1 MDELNQFLN
10 SVEASAR
17 KILKQQNKKQQ
28 ELIARDRVA
37 LARGN
42 KHAASP
48 AKSNH
53 AENAVSRDE
62 LRASYASG
70 GSLIIQAPS
79 PHLRSPSGSRRSEHA
94 SESFGADDPLPR
106 INPLASNG
114 EEPLRGSPSTGLF
127 LPVIDKKQHKDAAAL
142 EAAKKANRERRA
154 LSSSVKIFDS
164 PLYKSL
170 AKVKSEQGFGNNSS
184 SGGGSSSSSPQSIK
198 KAIHDVDNVN
208 ILLKKMGL
216 RESSSSPSRRPD
228 HAVERRMCN
237 ACWAQPTKLTGCE
250 HHNRVL
256 PSNSNSSNGQDPAS
270 IIRSL
275 ELQGPKSWLSDDLFV
290 KYRSER
296 DREALWDAFVQLKEQ
311 EKREEEVQQDA
322 LTSQSLGSFD
332 PHQQKQQQLSLKVI
346 PIVTRHPV
354 YHKFFTQI
362 ELENLKTQAETR
374 RRNQSRAFIFD
385 VNHIWLTNLDHFND
399 HLLMRQR
406 KQQQRQLR
414 KAEGGDDGNED
425 ATATSDDDDV
435 CEANSLSDRRDETA
449 ISQGF
454 SQIQSISSSRA
465 LQNAHFPEFDPSQSS
480 FAVTNRR
487 QASIASNLSSG
498 ANSAQEQT
506 GRTSSSRNK
515 KRTKPKVYPLSLLV
529 CGKWQPP
536 PSRGDATPD
545 PLDLVPGLTLAGS
558 KRVLWWRYPHEEI
571 ERDGTV
577 ELTKVVAMY
586 ARDAKLSS
594 SNAIL
599 VSVVLALDA
608 PMLSQLWF
616 AWHMGSRA
624 PPPPPVLDPDL
635 LIPCR
640 RVSPC
645 IWSLMHTPLQSR
657 LDSLLPC
664 TMVLLNDVAQSDD
677 HTLSLDEPFGHCR
690 FWPMAN
696 KDAFRQWWLVE
707 NSLAPDFDVTPREC
721 SVQIAQPNAT
731 GVCGRFCWH
740 STDTVNHWICRR
752 RVEKDY
758 VYIVHNDTPSGSNDP
773 MYFAVSMAHEV
784 MLHVHAAKLAAYL
797 AMLDERRRKRDYEAK
812 LLEIEQKLEVG
823 RLVLE
828 AKRQEQKRI
837 EQELEAAA
845 VLKRA
850 KSASARAKTKKLMPN
865 ADADSGS
872 LSEAETASVLQEWD
886 ARLQQ
891 SVVVDEQGDW
901 QQREIKADDALVVFY
916 HSLNQHLPLIHRFT
930 WERPDTWQER
940 SSDAAD
946 DKSEDNKKF
955 LTSRSDN
962 SADSE
967 EDDEDEGGAG
977 GGLDSERQ
985 ENDEAMT
992 RITRVLLE
1000 DEQFLTILKEKLG
1013 LGALEASLS
1022 EQALANKLQKK
1033 NRWRSSAHGNDDEQD
1048 DEALQVDWDD
1058 QMTMLTEESDVAR
1071 ASLMATKVAKL
1082 QLMPREART
1091 SPLNPSAGEGW
1102 KRLKNSKLPKN
1113 FARSVY
1119 LAHTEGPRSAFL
1131 NQPNSATPVGM
1142 IDPAE
1147 SSAYDAPEFF
1157 PELRAL
1163 FVPKANA
1170 DLQEKKLIWAE
1181 YERTKP
1187 RGPGVMA
1194 HASNDNKGQPSGS
1207 ALDALLEKDPAEAQM
1222 SMDDLV
1228 NKAILCAR
1236 SNNLEGVSGVLWIFV
1251 RLLTDDSLIL
1261 NL

>member
-10 SVEASAR
+10 NVEASAR

-42 KHAASP
+42 KHATAVSP
-48 AKSNH
+48 AKGSNNV
-53 AENAVSRDE
+53 ENAVSRDE
-62 LRASYASG
+62 LRASYGSG

-79 PHLRSPSGSRRSEHA
+79 PYPNSPSGGCRSEHA
-94 SESFGADDPLPR
+94 SEAFGADDALPR

-114 EEPLRGSPSTGLF
+114 NGPLRGSASTGSF
-127 LPVIDKKQHKDAAAL
+127 LPAIEKKQHKDAAAL

-154 LSSSVKIFDS
+154 HSSSVKIFDS

-184 SGGGSSSSSPQSIK
+184 NSSSSSPQSIK

-228 HAVERRMCN
+228 HAVEHRMCN
-237 ACWAQPTKLTGCE
+237 ACWARPTKLTGCE
-250 HHNRVL
+250 HHNRIL
-256 PSNSNSSNGQDPAS
+256 PSNSSSDDQDPAS

-275 ELQGPKSWLSDDLFV
+275 ELQGPKSWLSDDLFI
-290 KYRSER
+290 KYRSES

-311 EKREEEVQQDA
+311 EKREQEALVQ
-322 LTSQSLGSFD
+322 TGSSSFD
-332 PHQQKQQQLSLKVI
+332 SQQQQRKVI

-374 RRNQSRAFIFD
+374 RRNQQKAFIFD

-406 KQQQRQLR
+406 RQQQRQLR
-414 KAEGGDDGNED
+414 RAEEEGGEPDGQEE
-425 ATATSDDDDV
+425 ASSDDDDAS
-435 CEANSLSDRRDETA
+435 ESNSLSDRRDETA
-449 ISQGF
+449 ICQGF

-480 FAVTNRR
+480 FTTNRR
-487 QASIASNLSSG
+487 QASLASNLAG
-498 ANSAQEQT
+498 TTNAQQ
-506 GRTSSSRNK
+506 SSRANYNKAK
-515 KRTKPKVYPLSLLV
+515 KRVKPRVYPMSLLV

-536 PSRGDATPD
+536 PHGDATLD
-545 PLDLVPGLTLAGS
+545 PLDLVPGLTLTGS
-558 KRVLWWRYPHEEI
+558 KRVLWWRYLHEEI
-571 ERDGTV
+571 ENDGTV

-616 AWHMGSRA
+616 AWHVGSRA
-624 PPPPPVLDPDL
+624 PPPPPPMIETDL
-635 LIPCR
+635 LISCR

-645 IWSLMHTPLQSR
+645 IWSLVRTPLQSR
-657 LDSLLPC
+657 IDSLLPC

-677 HTLSLDEPFGHCR
+677 HTLSLDDPFGHRR
-690 FWPMAN
+690 FWPMTN
-696 KDAFRQWWLVE
+696 KDAFRQWWLVKD
-707 NSLAPDFDVTPREC
+707 SLPPAFDVTPREC
-721 SVQIAQPNAT
+721 SVQIAQPNAA

-740 STDTVNHWICRR
+740 STDAASHWICRR

-758 VYIVHNDTPSGSNDP
+758 VYIVHNDRPSGSNDP

-850 KSASARAKTKKLMPN
+850 KSASARAKMKKLMPN
-865 ADADSGS
+865 SDAGS
-872 LSEAETASVLQEWD
+872 LSETEAASVLQEWD

-891 SVVVDEQGDW
+891 SVVTDEQGDW
-901 QQREIKADDALVVFY
+901 QQREITADDALVVFY
-916 HSLNQHLPLIHRFT
+916 HSLNQHLPLIHRFA

-940 SSDAAD
+940 LPDASSDKD
-946 DKSEDNKKF
+946 DDNKN
-955 LTSRSDN
+955 LTSRSD
-962 SADSE
+962 SSGDFDEEGDDDGAGDAVDSE
-967 EDDEDEGGAG
+967 Q
-977 GGLDSERQ
+977 Q
-985 ENDEAMT
+985 ENDEAMA

-1000 DEQFLTILKEKLG
+1000 DEQFLAILKEKLG
-1013 LGALEASLS
+1013 LGALEATLS

-1033 NRWRSSAHGNDDEQD
+1033 NRRRSSVHDDSKQD

-1071 ASLMATKVAKL
+1071 ASLMATKMTKL
-1082 QLMPREART
+1082 QLMPHEMHT

-1157 PELRAL
+1157 LELRAL

-1187 RGPGVMA
+1187 RGPDMV
-1194 HASNDNKGQPSGS
+1194 HANNNGSGQPSGT
-1207 ALDALLEKDPAEAQM
+1207 ALDALLEKDPAEVQM
-1222 SMDDLV
+1222 TVEDLV

-1236 SNNLEGVSGVLWIFV
+1236 NNNLEGVSE
-1251 RLLTDDSLIL
+1251 LLHLYVNGRFSDCVSLCE
-1261 NL
+1261 

>member
-37 LARGN
+37 LARGS

-48 AKSNH
+48 AKSN
-53 AENAVSRDE
+53 NADSGITRDE
-62 LRASYASG
+62 LRASYGSG
-70 GSLIIQAPS
+70 NSLIIQAPS
-79 PHLRSPSGSRRSEHA
+79 PHSPSGGRRSEHA
-94 SESFGADDPLPR
+94 CDAFGADDALPR
-106 INPLASNG
+106 INSLASNG
-114 EEPLRGSPSTGLF
+114 DEPLRGSASTGSF
-127 LPVIDKKQHKDAAAL
+127 LPAIDKKQHKDATAL
-142 EAAKKANRERRA
+142 EAAKKASRDRRA

-184 SGGGSSSSSPQSIK
+184 SSPQAIK

-256 PSNSNSSNGQDPAS
+256 PSNSNGQDPAS

-290 KYRSER
+290 KYRSES
-296 DREALWDAFVQLKEQ
+296 DREVLWDAFVQLKEQ
-311 EKREEEVQQDA
+311 EKREQEAQQDG
-322 LTSQSLGSFD
+322 LLQSGNSSNFD
-332 PHQQKQQQLSLKVI
+332 FQQPIVKVI

-354 YHKFFTQI
+354 YHKFFMQI

-374 RRNQSRAFIFD
+374 RRNQSKAFIFD

-399 HLLMRQR
+399 HLLLRKR

-414 KAEGGDDGNED
+414 KAEEGDTEDGQAEE
-425 ATATSDDDDV
+425 ASSDDDGDI

-449 ISQGF
+449 IGQGF

-480 FAVTNRR
+480 FAATNRR
-487 QASIASNLSSG
+487 QASAASKITTTGVNAQQ
-498 ANSAQEQT
+498 ANRNNNT
-506 GRTSSSRNK
+506 TSK
-515 KRTKPKVYPLSLLV
+515 KRAKPRVYPLSLIV
-529 CGKWQPP
+529 CGKWQPQP
-536 PSRGDATPD
+536 HGDTTPD
-545 PLDLVPGLTLAGS
+545 PLDLVPGLTLMGS

-571 ERDGTV
+571 ENDGTV

-599 VSVVLALDA
+599 VSIVLALNA
-608 PMLSQLWF
+608 PVLSQLWF
-616 AWHMGSRA
+616 AWHVGSRA
-624 PPPPPVLDPDL
+624 PPPPPPPFLDAEV

-645 IWSLMHTPLQSR
+645 IWSLVRTPLESR
-657 LDSLLPC
+657 IDSLLPC
-664 TMVLLNDVAQSDD
+664 TIVLLNDVAQSDD
-677 HTLSLDEPFGHCR
+677 HVLGLDDPFGHRR
-690 FWPMAN
+690 FWSMTN
-696 KDAFRQWWLVE
+696 KDAFRQWWLVQG
-707 NSLAPDFDVTPREC
+707 SLPPDYDVTPREC

-740 STDTVNHWICRR
+740 SMDAVSHWICRR

-784 MLHVHAAKLAAYL
+784 MLHVRAAKLASYL
-797 AMLDERRRKRDYEAK
+797 EMLDERRRKRDYEAK

-850 KSASARAKTKKLMPN
+850 NSASAKSKTNKLAPGFGSE
-865 ADADSGS
+865 SGS
-872 LSEAETASVLQEWD
+872 ESEISVRILQEWD
-886 ARLQQ
+886 ARMRQ
-891 SVVVDEQGDW
+891 SFVTDEQGDW
-901 QQREIKADDALVVFY
+901 QQREITADDALVMFY
-916 HSLNQHLPLIHRFT
+916 HSLNQHLPLLHRFT
-930 WERPDTWQER
+930 WERPESWQER
-940 SSDAAD
+940 TPDV
-946 DKSEDNKKF
+946 DNKDDENKN
-955 LTSRSDN
+955 LTRRSET
-962 SADSE
+962 SADSD
-967 EDDEDEGGAG
+967 EDDEDGEEGGA
-977 GGLDSERQ
+977 LDSEQR
-985 ENDEAMT
+985 ENDEAMA

-1000 DEQFLTILKEKLG
+1000 DEQFLLILKEKLG
-1013 LGALEASLS
+1013 LGALEATLS
-1022 EQALANKLQKK
+1022 EQAVANTLQNK
-1033 NRWRSSAHGNDDEQD
+1033 NRRRSSAHDDDDQD

-1071 ASLMATKVAKL
+1071 ASLMATKMAKL
-1082 QLMPREART
+1082 QLMPPHQTRT
-1091 SPLNPSAGEGW
+1091 SPLNPAAGEGW

-1147 SSAYDAPEFF
+1147 SSASDAPEFF

-1187 RGPGVMA
+1187 RGPGLQTNG
-1194 HASNDNKGQPSGS
+1194 SGQPSGS
-1207 ALDALLEKDPAEAQM
+1207 ALDALLEKDPAETQL

-1236 SNNLEGVSGVLWIFV
+1236 NNNMEGVSLALCVYGG
-1251 RLLTDDSLIL
+1251 
-1261 NL
+1261 